1 MSKEILKQ
9 VDQYYTDKIVKH
21 GATPRGVDW
30 NGEESQTMRFN
41 QLLKVTEDETEPFSM
56 LDFGCGYG
64 ALLEF
69 MSLSS
74 NSKIDYTGFDISKE
88 MILSARNKFG
98 DSFKFIDDLKSD
110 LIYDFALAS
119 GIFNVKQN
127 VSSDEWESYVLTTLH
142 ELNRISRK
150 GFSFNILTSYSDKE
164 YMHDYLYYASPE
176 NLFSFCKKHFSK
188 RVALLHDYPLYE
200 FTIIVKK

>member
-1 MSKEILKQ
+1 MSKEILKH
-9 VDQYYTDKIVKH
+9 VDQYYTDKIIKY

-30 NGEESQTMRFN
+30 NGEESQTLRFN
-41 QLLKVTEDETEPFSM
+41 QLLKVTEDETEPFSI

-69 MSLSS
+69 MSLPA

-98 DSFKFIDDLKSD
+98 DSFKFIDDLKPD
-110 LIYDFALAS
+110 ETYDFALAS
-119 GIFNVKQN
+119 GIFNVKQD
-127 VSSDEWESYVLTTLH
+127 VSNEEWENYVLFTLH

-176 NLFSFCKKHFSK
+176 NLFSFCKKNFSK